1 MPYDESAASRVR
13 ALLRRRSGYAEKK
26 MFGGLCFLMHGNM
39 CCGLTGGGLMLRL
52 GADGAAEALR
62 EPHTR
67 EMDFTGRPM
76 KSMIFV
82 EPDGYASGEALKR
95 WLGTAATFASSLA
108 PK

>member
-62 EPHTR
+62 EPRVKWTSPA
-67 EMDFTGRPM
+67 GR
-76 KSMIFV
+76 
-82 EPDGYASGEALKR
+82 
-95 WLGTAATFASSLA
+95 
-108 PK
+108 

>member
-1 MPYDESAASRVR
+1 
-13 ALLRRRSGYAEKK
+13 
-26 MFGGLCFLMHGNM
+26 
-39 CCGLTGGGLMLRL
+39 MLRL

>member
-1 MPYDESAASRVR
+1 
-13 ALLRRRSGYAEKK
+13 
-26 MFGGLCFLMHGNM
+26 
-39 CCGLTGGGLMLRL
+39 
-52 GADGAAEALR
+52 
-62 EPHTR
+62 
-67 EMDFTGRPM
+67 MDFTGRPM